1 MFEVEREM
9 VEKIILDSLNIKLD
23 ESDDKNNSR

>member
-9 VEKIILDSLNIKLD
+9 VEKMILDSMNIKLD